1 MRRLHAGTALL
12 SAAHVD
18 EAVQLGD
25 GLLDV
30 HDDQIIRS
38 DVRCHVQRDA
48 DVEKLGVT
56 AAAAIAAVTA
66 AVTATVTAAPLIGN
80 LLSVEECR
88 RDGVAGLN
96 ARGLQH
102 LGRAVVGDCAHGEL
116 K

>member
-1 MRRLHAGTALL
+1 MLN
-12 SAAHVD
+12 
-18 EAVQLGD
+18 
-25 GLLDV
+25 V

-48 DVEKLGVT
+48 DVEKLGI
-56 AAAAIAAVTA
+56 AAAAAVATVTAVTA
-66 AVTATVTAAPLIGN
+66 TVTATVTAAPLIGN

-102 LGRAVVGDCAHGEL
+102 LDRAVVGDCAHGEL